1 MLSRALISAA
11 ATLLI
16 FHMATGPVAAQ
27 NLEAGKSPSQLFSAT
42 CALCH
47 KSSRGLL
54 KTVPPGSLPG
64 FLRQHYTTSADMA
77 GALSA
82 YVLSNG
88 AADRRVGEGNLT
100 RQGKESRSG
109 PKPSAEPEA
118 KPERRS
124 REARRPDVE
133 RLEEVPGAPPAAD
146 EAPAEAAPKGRKS
159 KHEKRKPP
167 AAHAKGEPKAAP
179 ADAKPETPA
188 TAPDGDARTAK
199 TDSGA
204 PDAGKAE
211 DGKAPAAK
219 PEAGKPDVSKPE
231 SGKPEAPA
239 ADSAKP
245 QSVKPESAKP
255 ESAKSE
261 AAKPGDSKP
270 ADSGEAG
277 GTATR
282 PDPVPAVTPAPKE
295 TPAGGAGDT
304 SDAAAKT
311 AEAPAS
317 NMPGFKL
324 DEPPPPPPAPRL
336 RRFPNR
342 LARSIRAV

>member
-11 ATLLI
+11 VTLLI
-16 FHMATGPVAAQ
+16 FHMATGPAPAQ

-54 KTVPPGSLPG
+54 KTVSPGSLPG

-77 GALSA
+77 SALSA

-100 RQGKESRSG
+100 RQGKDSRTG

-133 RLEEVPGAPPAAD
+133 RLEDKPGAPAAAD
-146 EAPAEAAPKGRKS
+146 EAPSEAAPKGRKS
-159 KHEKRKPP
+159 KQEKRKPP
-167 AAHAKGEPKAAP
+167 AAAAKGEPKAAP
-179 ADAKPETPA
+179 SEAKPETPA
-188 TAPDGDARTAK
+188 AKPDDDAKTAK
-199 TDSGA
+199 TDTGS

-211 DGKAPAAK
+211 DGKASAAK
-219 PEAGKPDVSKPE
+219 PEASKPE
-231 SGKPEAPA
+231 ASKPEAPA

-245 QSVKPESAKP
+245 DSA
-255 ESAKSE
+255 
-261 AAKPGDSKP
+261 KP

-277 GTATR
+277 SAATR
-282 PDPVPAVTPAPKE
+282 SDPVPAVTPAPKE
-295 TPAGGAGDT
+295 TPAGGTGDT
-304 SDAAAKT
+304 PDTAGKT

-317 NMPGFKL
+317 NMPVFKL
-324 DEPPPPPPAPRL
+324 DEPPPPPPAPVRE
-336 RRFPNR
+336 P
-342 LARSIRAV
+342 AGPPAAPISQ

>member
-16 FHMATGPVAAQ
+16 FHMTTGLAGAQ

-64 FLRQHYTTSADMA
+64 FLRQHYTTSTDMA
-77 GALSA
+77 SALSA

-88 AADRRVGEGNLT
+88 AADRRMGEGNLT
-100 RQGKESRSG
+100 RQGKESRTA
-109 PKPSAEPEA
+109 PKPGAEPEA

-124 REARRPDVE
+124 REARQPDVE
-133 RLEEVPGAPPAAD
+133 RLEDKPAAPPAAD

-159 KHEKRKPP
+159 KQEKRKPP
-167 AAHAKGEPKAAP
+167 AAAAKGEPKAAP
-179 ADAKPETPA
+179 SEAKPETPA
-188 TAPDGDARTAK
+188 AKLDDDAKTAK
-199 TDSGA
+199 TDAGA
-204 PDAGKAE
+204 PDAGKSE
-211 DGKAPAAK
+211 DGKASAAK
-219 PEAGKPDVSKPE
+219 PEA
-231 SGKPEAPA
+231 GKPEAPA

-245 QSVKPESAKP
+245 DSAKP
-255 ESAKSE
+255 DSAKPDS
-261 AAKPGDSKP
+261 AKPDSVERDAARP

-295 TPAGGAGDT
+295 TPAAGAGDT
-304 SDAAAKT
+304 ADAAKT

-317 NMPGFKL
+317 NMPVFKL
-324 DEPPPPPPAPRL
+324 DEPPPPPPAPPRE
-336 RRFPNR
+336 P
-342 LARSIRAV
+342 AGPPVAPISQ

>member
-1 MLSRALISAA
+1 MLGRALISAA
-11 ATLLI
+11 VTLLI
-16 FHMATGPVAAQ
+16 FHMATGPAAAQ

-77 GALSA
+77 SALSS

-100 RQGKESRSG
+100 RQGKDSRTA

-118 KPERRS
+118 KPERSS

-133 RLEEVPGAPPAAD
+133 RLQDKPGASPAAD
-146 EAPAEAAPKGRKS
+146 EAPSEAAPKGRKS
-159 KHEKRKPP
+159 KQEKRKPP
-167 AAHAKGEPKAAP
+167 AAAAKGEPKAAP
-179 ADAKPETPA
+179 PSEAKPETPA
-188 TAPDGDARTAK
+188 AKPDSDAKTAK
-199 TDSGA
+199 TDTGS

-211 DGKAPAAK
+211 DGKASAAK
-219 PEAGKPDVSKPE
+219 PDAS
-231 SGKPEAPA
+231 KPEAPA
-239 ADSAKP
+239 ADSAK
-245 QSVKPESAKP
+245 SDSAKP
-255 ESAKSE
+255 DSAKPD
-261 AAKPGDSKP
+261 AKQDVAKP

-277 GTATR
+277 SAATR
-282 PDPVPAVTPAPKE
+282 ADPVPAVTPAPKE
-295 TPAGGAGDT
+295 TPAGGAGET
-304 SDAAAKT
+304 PDAAAKT

-317 NMPGFKL
+317 NMPVFKL
-324 DEPPPPPPAPRL
+324 DEPPPPPAPAREPAG
-336 RRFPNR
+336 PP
-342 LARSIRAV
+342 AAPISQ

>member
-82 YVLSNG
+82 YVLPKG

-159 KHEKRKPP
+159 RHEKRKPP

-179 ADAKPETPA
+179 ADVKPETPA
-188 TAPDGDARTAK
+188 AAPDGDARTAK

-219 PEAGKPDVSKPE
+219 PEAGKPDASKPE
-231 SGKPEAPA
+231 SDKPEAPA
-239 ADSAKP
+239 ADST
-245 QSVKPESAKP
+245 KPESAKP

-261 AAKPGDSKP
+261 AAKQDGAKP
-270 ADSGEAG
+270 VDSGEAG
-277 GTATR
+277 SAATR
-282 PDPVPAVTPAPKE
+282 GPATPRMRSRRPPKPRRR
-295 TPAGGAGDT
+295 TCRCSSSMRRRHRLRPLR
-304 SDAAAKT
+304 
-311 AEAPAS
+311 AS
-317 NMPGFKL
+317 L
-324 DEPPPPPPAPRL
+324 RDPRL